1 MAVPKW
7 TDERTDTLTEF
18 VGDESPVSQATVAEA
33 ADNLDTSTHSVS
45 SKLRN
50 MGFEVEPA
58 STGAQRAFTSEEEE
72 TLREFVVSNSGDYTY
87 GDIAEA
93 FAKGKY
99 SAKSIQGKVL
109 SMELTDH
116 VKRTEKPASTKTYSD
131 SEEDTFLEMV
141 GEGSFV
147 EEIAEALDR
156 PVNSIRGKAL
166 SLLRSGQIEA
176 IPAQRDMKGSTV
188 DPLEALGDLS
198 DMTVDQIAEDIG
210 KTVRGV
216 KTMITR
222 RGLQAADYPNKKEAS
237 S

>member
-1 MAVPKW
+1 
-7 TDERTDTLTEF
+7 
-18 VGDESPVSQATVAEA
+18 
-33 ADNLDTSTHSVS
+33 
-45 SKLRN
+45 
-50 MGFEVEPA
+50 
-58 STGAQRAFTSEEEE
+58 
-72 TLREFVVSNSGDYTY
+72 
-87 GDIAEA
+87 
-93 FAKGKY
+93 
-99 SAKSIQGKVL
+99 
-109 SMELTDH
+109 MELTDH

-131 SEEDTFLEMV
+131 DEEDTFLEMV

-176 IPAQRDMKGSTV
+176 IPAQRDMKGSAV

-198 DMTVDQIAEDIG
+198 GMTVDQIAEDIG